1 MRRACAGE
9 SGPGRPQPVSTLGIL
24 RVLSKDLPPAL
35 LVLPSSESVTT
46 DQARARIALPT
57 PISRPQASHNDIGV

>member
-1 MRRACAGE
+1 MRRAGAGV
-9 SGPGRPQPVSTLGIL
+9 SGPGRPQPVGTLGIL

-46 DQARARIALPT
+46 DQARARIPLHT
-57 PISRPQASHNDIGV
+57 PISRPQASHDNLGV